1 MPEDDSIDRESLT
14 SNTVAMLREI
24 CKDRGLLVSGKKS
37 VLVDRI
43 LEDAG
48 IVDDPTEATEEDS
61 WGVEAL
67 VIDDDTPDIREKV
80 DEVLSQIGGVV
91 EAEVVEA
98 EVITTEPEEVS
109 TTIEPVILGEDDQP
123 SLVIS
128 MPTLSSLGNRWK
140 AVVAV
145 LLVTILV
152 GAAATVFLQ
161 RSSGFTVSELRF
173 GESMDF
179 QILESS
185 VSINGEEML
194 SIVRDSSGGILD
206 PACGEFSM
214 EMDGTGT
221 VMVSDGPESGAVE
234 TTDSLG
240 RSGFLSAEKIISMD
254 LDVDFEGRTWRDDA
268 ETDCGNIRWVM
279 SDNDLSIDSTSWVEI
294 ENSEVKR
301 THTSVSFNDVDS
313 VTTNLR
319 AVTYDCL
326 LYTSPSPRD

>member
-14 SNTVAMLREI
+14 SNTVAKLREI

-48 IVDDPTEATEEDS
+48 IVDDPPEASEEAS
-61 WGVEAL
+61 WEEEAL
-67 VIDDDTPDIREKV
+67 VVDDDTPDTREKV
-80 DEVLSQIGGVV
+80 DEVLSRIGDVV

-98 EVITTEPEEVS
+98 EVVTPEPKKVKPP
-109 TTIEPVILGEDDQP
+109 TIEPVILGEDDQP

-128 MPTLSSLGNRWK
+128 MPTLSSLGERWK

-152 GAAATVFLQ
+152 GASATIFLQ

-206 PACGEFSM
+206 PACGEFSI
-214 EMDGTGT
+214 EMDL
-221 VMVSDGPESGAVE
+221 
-234 TTDSLG
+234 SL
-240 RSGFLSAEKIISMD
+240 IHI
-254 LDVDFEGRTWRDDA
+254 
-268 ETDCGNIRWVM
+268 
-279 SDNDLSIDSTSWVEI
+279 
-294 ENSEVKR
+294 
-301 THTSVSFNDVDS
+301 
-313 VTTNLR
+313 
-319 AVTYDCL
+319 
-326 LYTSPSPRD
+326 